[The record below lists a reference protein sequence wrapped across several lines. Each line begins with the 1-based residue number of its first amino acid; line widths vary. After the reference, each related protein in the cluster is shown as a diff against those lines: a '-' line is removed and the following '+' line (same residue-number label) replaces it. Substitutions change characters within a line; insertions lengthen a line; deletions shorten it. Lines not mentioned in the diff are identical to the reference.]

1 MSWTATA
8 GVRGALAKSAVG
20 GAFILLAATGAAA
33 PAIAVPTSAGTFGAP
48 VPLEPPGPFGPPTG
62 PDDDSCISQ
71 PADPVCGGGPYAL
84 PSPPTIPMPSP
95 AMGGGMPGMGGGMP
109 GMGGGMP
116 GIAGIGGMPGQI

>member
-1 MSWTATA
+1 MRWTATGLRCAATKSVA
-8 GVRGALAKSAVG
+8 GGALIV
-20 GAFILLAATGAAA
+20 LAATAASA
-33 PAIAVPTSAGTFGAP
+33 QAFAMPATAGIFGAP

-95 AMGGGMPGMGGGMP
+95 AVD
-109 GMGGGMP
+109 GGMP
-116 GIAGIGGMPGQI
+116 GIAGIGGMPGTI

>member
-1 MSWTATA
+1 MRRTTK
-8 GVRGALAKSAVG
+8 GLRGTVTKSVVG
-20 GAFILLAATGAAA
+20 GALILLAATGA
-33 PAIAVPTSAGTFGAP
+33 PAQAFAMPTTGGTFGAP

-84 PSPPTIPMPSP
+84 PSPPTIPLPSP
-95 AMGGGMPGMGGGMP
+95 AMD
-109 GMGGGMP
+109 GGMP

>member
-1 MSWTATA
+1 MRRTTK
-8 GVRGALAKSAVG
+8 GLRGTVTKSVVG
-20 GAFILLAATGAAA
+20 GALILLAATGA
-33 PAIAVPTSAGTFGAP
+33 PKVPPVVGIANACAGAP

-84 PSPPTIPMPSP
+84 PSPPTIPLPSP
-95 AMGGGMPGMGGGMP
+95 AMD
-109 GMGGGMP
+109 GGMP

>member
-1 MSWTATA
+1 MSWTMTITVRHTATR
-8 GVRGALAKSAVG
+8 GVLAGAL
-20 GAFILLAATGAAA
+20 ILLAATGAAA
-33 PAIAVPTSAGTFGAP
+33 PAIAMPTTAGAFDAP

-84 PSPPTIPMPSP
+84 PSPPTISLPSP
-95 AMGGGMPGMGGGMP
+95 AMD
-109 GMGGGMP
+109 GGMP